1 MAFMGWV
8 SRAEFDALASERDRL
23 KDEVGA
29 LRADVSRLSDECRA
43 LDEARQQTEKRCA
56 FNAGLLSNLTAY
68 ASSFQRFRTT
78 LAGLAE
84 IVTTEAGRAAET
96 AERCAATARD
106 SRAVAS
112 SLSGYSERLTDT
124 AHSVDTLRDRAE
136 RIGGIVRLIREIADQ
151 TNLLALNAAI
161 EAARAGEQGRGFA
174 VVADEVRKLAER
186 TGAATTEI
194 ATLVGGIQEDTGQ
207 ATERMQANA
216 ADAAGYSQD
225 GLGASTQL
233 DALSQQASANGE
245 QMAVT
250 SLRAFAELAKVDHL
264 AYKMDIYQ
272 VVSGHSDRTPD
283 SFASHTACRLGKWYH
298 EGEGRRCHSH
308 LPGFRELDAPH
319 EAFHRVGIEAL
330 QHAKDGRH
338 EQALAA
344 IARMETLSLDVIGE
358 LDRMSDAAA
367 QQRAHAHT

>member
-1 MAFMGWV
+1 MALMGWWV
-8 SRAEFDALASERDRL
+8 SKAEVAALALERDRL
-23 KDEVGA
+23 KDEVSA
-29 LRADVSRLSDECRA
+29 LRADVSRLADECRA
-43 LDEARQQTEKRCA
+43 LDEARQQTEQRSA
-56 FNAGLLSNLTAY
+56 FNAGLLSSLTAY
-68 ASSFQRFRTT
+68 AGSFQRFRAT
-78 LAGLAE
+78 LASLAE
-84 IVTTEAGRAAET
+84 IVTTEAARAAET
-96 AERCAATARD
+96 AERCADTARD
-106 SRAVAS
+106 SRAVAGN
-112 SLSGYSERLTDT
+112 LAAYSGRLTET
-124 AHSVDTLRDRAE
+124 AHSVDTLRERAE
-136 RIGGIVRLIREIADQ
+136 RIGGIVRLIREIAEQ

-194 ATLVGGIQEDTGQ
+194 AALVGGIQEDTGQ

-216 ADAAGYSQD
+216 ADAATYSQD
-225 GLGASTQL
+225 GLGASTRL
-233 DALSQQASANGE
+233 DALSEQASANG
-245 QMAVT
+245 QHMAAT

-272 VVSGHSDRTPD
+272 VVSGHSERTPD

-330 QHAKDGRH
+330 QHARDGRH

-367 QQRAHAHT
+367 QGRVHA

>member
-1 MAFMGWV
+1 MAFVGWV
-8 SRAEFDALASERDRL
+8 KRAEFDALVAERNRL
-23 KDEVGA
+23 RDEVGA
-29 LRADVSRLSDECRA
+29 LRADLSRLGDECRA
-43 LDEARQQTEKRCA
+43 LNESREQTEKRCA
-56 FNAGLLSNLTAY
+56 FNAGLLSSMGAY
-68 ASSFQRFRTT
+68 ASSLQRFRST

-84 IVTTEAGRAAET
+84 VVTTEAGRAAET
-96 AERCAATARD
+96 AERCAETAHD
-106 SRAVAS
+106 SRAVAG
-112 SLSGYSERLTDT
+112 SLSEYSDRLKDT
-124 AHSVDTLRDRAE
+124 THSVDTLRDRAE

-194 ATLVGGIQEDTGQ
+194 ATLVSGIQQDTGL
-207 ATERMQANA
+207 ATEHMQANA

-225 GLGASTQL
+225 SLGASMRL
-233 DALSQQASANGE
+233 EALSRQASVNGE
-245 QMAVT
+245 HMAAT

-264 AYKMDIYQ
+264 AYKMDVYQ
-272 VVSGHSDRTPD
+272 VMSGHSDRSPD
-283 SFASHTACRLGKWYH
+283 SFASHTNCRLGKWYH

-308 LPGFRELDAPH
+308 LPGFRELEAPH
-319 EAFHRVGIEAL
+319 EAFHRVAIEAM
-330 QHAKDGRH
+330 QHAKEGRH

-344 IARMETLSLDVIGE
+344 ITRMEALSLDVMSA

-367 QQRAHAHT
+367 QAHTHA